1 MTIKDAAGKEVFI
14 GDKVAFGQAGRGAQK
29 FEVGVIT
36 KLTATGAKIE
46 GFGSVATQFN
56 CRFKTEFFRIAGA
69 FVIKGE

>member
-36 KLTATGAKIE
+36 KLTATQKNVNPA
-46 GFGSVATQFN
+46 
-56 CRFKTEFFRIAGA
+56 
-69 FVIKGE
+69 IK